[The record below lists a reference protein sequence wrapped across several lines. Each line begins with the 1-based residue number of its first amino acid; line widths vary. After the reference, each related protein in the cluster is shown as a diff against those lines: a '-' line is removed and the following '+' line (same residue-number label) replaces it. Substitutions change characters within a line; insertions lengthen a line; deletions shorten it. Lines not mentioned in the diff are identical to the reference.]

1 VKIEQFESRQFW
13 LTVKVPKDQAPGLY
27 EGTVRIASNGAEV
40 ATVPLQVQVLPLTME
55 RGNFTFTFYYY
66 GLLGKGQVGGVTK
79 DPAVIEKTDRRYEAD
94 LKLMSEYGLT
104 SVFIYD
110 GAEHKQSAD
119 GMVTEYDFSNIRKAL
134 ELRKKYGLTGRTVLA
149 GGSWHTKPI
158 DTLYRRTYEELTA
171 SPVFQH
177 NWTLFGKGFTEIAN
191 ELGFEHAY
199 VYGLDEPGYDP
210 TGKKMKIQKLIC
222 EWATQADFQIC
233 SAITL
238 PAAETIKDILAVAN
252 LDGPSAVI
260 GAQRRKIP
268 LPGEA
273 WLYTHP
279 EEHPTYDRLFAGLF
293 VWYGGY
299 TGAASW
305 IYQLVHRGEGWDD
318 WGQNPQGYR
327 KQSYAYPGET
337 APVPTRQ
344 LAGVREGADDVK
356 YLEMLENR
364 VKALAENQGELDE
377 ATRKAWQTANK
388 LINEAPKQFHGTGA
402 SLHEKVDG
410 QMLADFRAQVAD
422 LLVKLDAAVQKG
434 K

>member
-1 VKIEQFESRQFW
+1 
-13 LTVKVPKDQAPGLY
+13 
-27 EGTVRIASNGAEV
+27 
-40 ATVPLQVQVLPLTME
+40 
-55 RGNFTFTFYYY
+55 
-66 GLLGKGQVGGVTK
+66 
-79 DPAVIEKTDRRYEAD
+79 
-94 LKLMSEYGLT
+94 
-104 SVFIYD
+104 
-110 GAEHKQSAD
+110 
-119 GMVTEYDFSNIRKAL
+119 
-134 ELRKKYGLTGRTVLA
+134 
-149 GGSWHTKPI
+149 
-158 DTLYRRTYEELTA
+158 
-171 SPVFQH
+171 
-177 NWTLFGKGFTEIAN
+177 
-191 ELGFEHAY
+191 
-199 VYGLDEPGYDP
+199 
-210 TGKKMKIQKLIC
+210 MKIQKLIC

-252 LDGPSAVI
+252 LDAASAVI

-364 VKALAENQGELDE
+364 VKALAEKQGQLDE
-377 ATRKAWQTANK
+377 ATRTAWQTANK